1 MARGGWVEGVR
12 DCGKAACRKFFPPSV
27 LTFSPAGQHILST
40 SVGLAGQAEPC
51 LLFYSPLSLS
61 PFLTC
66 RGGSLR
72 CAGFRGGARK
82 RGKRDRQTFSV
93 ESHFPA
99 VSPLCVFQVLSLQKI
114 FFFFFEEEKKKKKRR
129 GKGFE
134 YKHMWRSSNV
144 TVSIPDAW
152 FTSAS

>member
-72 CAGFRGGARK
+72 CAGFRGGREREERETGRHSQLNHTFQQFPPSVFFRCFHCK
-82 RGKRDRQTFSV
+82 R
-93 ESHFPA
+93 
-99 VSPLCVFQVLSLQKI
+99 
-114 FFFFFEEEKKKKKRR
+114 FFFFSLKKKKKKKREEEKALNINIC
-129 GKGFE
+129 GAAV
-134 YKHMWRSSNV
+134 M
-144 TVSIPDAW
+144 
-152 FTSAS
+152 